1 MTDLGGSLR
10 RWTRVEYERLVECGF
25 FRPGD
30 RVELIAGYLIV
41 AEPQNSPHATAVGLA
56 EDALREIFGAG
67 WVVRVQAPIALD
79 DDSEP
84 ESDVAV
90 VPGARRDYREGHP
103 RRPVLAV
110 EVAASSLESDRWIKG
125 SVYARAGIADYWIV
139 NLADRLVEVYR
150 DPEPDSRAPH
160 GWAYRS
166 AEHHGTG
173 AVISPLA
180 MPGARVAV
188 ADLLP

>member
-1 MTDLGGSLR
+1 LTDLGLPLR

-30 RVELIAGYLIV
+30 RVELIAGHLIV

-56 EDALREIFGAG
+56 EDALREVFGAG
-67 WVVRVQAPIALD
+67 WVIRGQAPIALD
-79 DDSEP
+79 DESEP
-84 ESDVAV
+84 EPDIAV
-90 VPGARRDYREGHP
+90 VPGTRRDYREGHP

-110 EVAASSLESDRWIKG
+110 EVAESSLESDRGVKG
-125 SVYARAGIADYWIV
+125 SLYARAGIADYWIV
-139 NLADRLVEVYR
+139 NLTGHRVEVYR
-150 DPEPDSRAPH
+150 DPQPDPRARY

-166 AEHHGTG
+166 VEHHGR
-173 AVISPLA
+173 AAAISPLA
-180 MPGARVAV
+180 RPGARVAV